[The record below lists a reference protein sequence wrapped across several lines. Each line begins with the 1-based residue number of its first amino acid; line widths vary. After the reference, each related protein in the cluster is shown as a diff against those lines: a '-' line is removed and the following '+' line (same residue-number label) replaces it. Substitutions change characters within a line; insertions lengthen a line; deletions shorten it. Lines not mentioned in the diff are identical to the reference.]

1 MSYDR
6 DPDVLERIRIL
17 ETRDI
22 EKDARIK
29 EQDNKIQ
36 GQDLTMKQNTKNQQ
50 SVKILFRINKF
61 YFWAQHS
68 LVGYLQDITQ
78 PNYIIHPIKGHQFDD
93 SQ

>member
-29 EQDNKIQ
+29 EQDNKI
-36 GQDLTMKQNTKNQQ
+36 
-50 SVKILFRINKF
+50 
-61 YFWAQHS
+61 
-68 LVGYLQDITQ
+68 
-78 PNYIIHPIKGHQFDD
+78 
-93 SQ
+93 